1 MAGGTMTFEHKE
13 TNMALKAK
21 MIDCTEATQ
30 PERAV
35 EEGEVLLRSTRD
47 EEIRNRAYEIYLQ
60 RGRQPGYELE
70 DWLQAE
76 RELTK

>member
-1 MAGGTMTFEHKE
+1 MAS
-13 TNMALKAK
+13 KAE
-21 MIDCTEATQ
+21 MISSTEATQ
-30 PERAV
+30 QETAV
-35 EEGEVLLRSTRD
+35 EEREVLPSSPLE

-76 RELTK
+76 RELRK

>member
-1 MAGGTMTFEHKE
+1 
-13 TNMALKAK
+13 
-21 MIDCTEATQ
+21 MIDSTEATQ

-35 EEGEVLLRSTRD
+35 EEGEVLLRSTRE

-60 RGRQPGYELE
+60 RGRQPGHELE

-76 RELTK
+76 REITK

>member
-1 MAGGTMTFEHKE
+1 MTFEHKE
-13 TNMALKAK
+13 TKMASKAE
-21 MIDCTEATQ
+21 MTDSTEATQ

-35 EEGEVLLRSTRD
+35 EEGEALLRSTRE

-60 RGRQPGYELE
+60 RGRQPGYEVE